1 MSPHLASK
9 NGVVT
14 VKSETSYQSPP
25 SSSSEISQP
34 DHENSRGRRQ
44 TRERCTNAKGE
55 GGSADEK
62 DPQGDNAGEEQPK
75 RKRSRKGL
83 EKNFPCPHHGCGKS
97 YSRAEHLYRHQLN
110 RESP

>member
-1 MSPHLASK
+1 MSPHLASR
-9 NGVVT
+9 NGAVT

-25 SSSSEISQP
+25 SSSSDISQP
-34 DHENSRGRRQ
+34 DHEDSRGRRQ
-44 TRERCTNAKGE
+44 ARDRSTSAKGE

-62 DPQGDNAGEEQPK
+62 ERGGDNAGGEQPK

-83 EKNFPCPHHGCGKS
+83 EKNFPCPHQGCGKS

-110 RESP
+110 REYS